1 MQRKSFIYLLMI
13 LTLLAALLPISAAA
27 QGDGPAAQETTANP
41 ALPSARDLKLASDGP
56 AAPAAPAANPAAILY
71 DNGPL
76 TTHPGGGAGGAD
88 ASAVQTA
95 LGNSTYGFG
104 MQLSANNRVADD
116 FTVPAGGWNIS
127 TITFYGYQTGSTTTS
142 TMNHVNLRIWDG
154 PPGVA
159 GSNIVFGDTS
169 TNRLAGS
176 SFSNI
181 YRTTDTALGDNQRP
195 IMANVVTVNTTLPAG
210 VYWLDWQTGGT
221 LTSGPWAPPVT
232 ILGQTNKPGA
242 NAQQSA
248 AGAAFAALLDTGNS
262 TPQDLP
268 FIIEGAPATGPSIS
282 LLKTVGTTPGVCA
295 ATSNITVPEGTTVYY
310 CYTVTNT
317 GTIPFATHDL
327 TDTVLGSIF
336 SGLSYALA
344 PGASVDTVALGLSI
358 PYVANANTTNVG
370 TWTASHVTGGSAQA
384 SSTANVTV
392 IPNRCPVGSTE
403 VTLLSADFEGSFPPA
418 GWSVSNTTTGC
429 GASGVPDWTNTNPA
443 GRSNLTGGSG
453 LFAIADSD
461 ACGSGSIMNTQM
473 WTSVMDLTGL
483 TDPMVSYYTDYNDL
497 GTGGEFGDLDFS
509 TDGGSTWTNL
519 LSWDEDHRGP
529 LLVEEPFAADNQANT
544 VVRWN
549 YRNATWDWW
558 WQVDS
563 VTVTACEPDAQD
575 EPNIYVDPLSM
586 SSTQPADVQVQQTLT
601 ISNTGSGTLNWG
613 IAEENTS
620 FAAGVP
626 AQGMNATVGSQTLS
640 AAGSFASGMQPVAP
654 VSRGVEALVND
665 GSFENGPPPAS
676 GWTEV
681 TNSTCE
687 WIGDWSGVWGAAAYD
702 GSMDFWGAG
711 YCGGVAATSS
721 VDQMVAVP
729 AGGATLSFWYMS
741 YRPDPDD
748 AALDYAYVEVNGT
761 QVWSLD
767 LIQANDTYPNWVNA
781 TVDLSAYA
789 GQNVSLELGAVS
801 QGTDTGNIRFD
812 YVELGGP
819 ACSAP
824 SDIPW
829 LSLAPTSGAN
839 AGGTDTDVTVTFDST
854 GLAAGTYTGNLCVD
868 SNDPDPGPGNETEMV
883 VVPVALTVETQAGPP
898 LVCNAPA
905 VGFEEGVFPTGWSYT
920 TLALPGG
927 EWVVST
933 DNSSGFWNPGPAPEG
948 VYYASANDD
957 LPGSGSNGSA
967 DYLYTNIID
976 LSGATSASL
985 DFWYHFNGDYGQTAG
1000 GVAVSGDGG
1009 ATWGSET
1016 IVPMGDNWQTYTLDL
1031 SAYAGN
1037 NNVQVRFHSNDG
1049 GNWASG
1055 YAIDNVSLDCAQGN
1069 DPNIDVSPLSLSETH
1084 ATPPQNT
1091 SQTLTVAN
1099 TGGGTLNWSIAEEP
1113 ASVLVRPDAPNA
1125 AVSAAAAGTAG
1136 SRGSASG
1143 GPAPLAYT
1151 SPADFSENFAD
1162 ISALPGWYMQNNSAP
1177 LGLTD
1182 WFQGNDTVFPAHA
1195 GAPTAYIGANF
1206 NNTAGAG
1213 TISNWLLTPELNLT
1227 NGDTISFW
1235 TRTAAG
1241 SIWADRLQ
1249 VRLSTAGSSTNVGTL
1264 ATDVGDFTTLLLDI
1278 NPTLTASGYPQSWT
1292 QYTAT
1297 LSGIPANAT
1306 GRFAFRY
1313 FVTDGGPSG
1322 NNSNYIGIDTVEYT
1336 SAGGGQTCDAPAD
1349 VSWLS
1354 LSPTSGAN
1362 AGGTNTPVTVGFNS
1376 TGLVAGTYNANLC
1389 ITSND
1394 PDAGPGN
1401 GTDLVIVP
1409 VTLIV
1414 GNPTAVTLESLSA
1427 AQAPLPL
1434 AGLPLAALPAVVS
1447 MALGAAYVLRRRQ

>member
-812 YVELGGP
+812 YIELGGP

-829 LSLAPTSGAN
+829 LTLSPTNGSN
-839 AGGTDTDVTVTFDST
+839 AGGTATDVAVTFDST
-854 GLAAGTYTGNLCVD
+854 GLAAGVYTGNLCVD

-883 VVPVALTVETQAGPP
+883 VVPVALTVEIEPGSP

-933 DNSSGFWNPGPAPEG
+933 
-948 VYYASANDD
+948 
-957 LPGSGSNGSA
+957 
-967 DYLYTNIID
+967 
-976 LSGATSASL
+976 
-985 DFWYHFNGDYGQTAG
+985 
-1000 GVAVSGDGG
+1000 
-1009 ATWGSET
+1009 
-1016 IVPMGDNWQTYTLDL
+1016 
-1031 SAYAGN
+1031 
-1037 NNVQVRFHSNDG
+1037 
-1049 GNWASG
+1049 
-1055 YAIDNVSLDCAQGN
+1055 
-1069 DPNIDVSPLSLSETH
+1069 
-1084 ATPPQNT
+1084 
-1091 SQTLTVAN
+1091 
-1099 TGGGTLNWSIAEEP
+1099 
-1113 ASVLVRPDAPNA
+1113 
-1125 AVSAAAAGTAG
+1125 
-1136 SRGSASG
+1136 
-1143 GPAPLAYT
+1143 
-1151 SPADFSENFAD
+1151 
-1162 ISALPGWYMQNNSAP
+1162 
-1177 LGLTD
+1177 
-1182 WFQGNDTVFPAHA
+1182 
-1195 GAPTAYIGANF
+1195 
-1206 NNTAGAG
+1206 
-1213 TISNWLLTPELNLT
+1213 
-1227 NGDTISFW
+1227 
-1235 TRTAAG
+1235 
-1241 SIWADRLQ
+1241 
-1249 VRLSTAGSSTNVGTL
+1249 
-1264 ATDVGDFTTLLLDI
+1264 
-1278 NPTLTASGYPQSWT
+1278 
-1292 QYTAT
+1292 
-1297 LSGIPANAT
+1297 
-1306 GRFAFRY
+1306 
-1313 FVTDGGPSG
+1313 
-1322 NNSNYIGIDTVEYT
+1322 
-1336 SAGGGQTCDAPAD
+1336 
-1349 VSWLS
+1349 
-1354 LSPTSGAN
+1354 
-1362 AGGTNTPVTVGFNS
+1362 
-1376 TGLVAGTYNANLC
+1376 
-1389 ITSND
+1389 
-1394 PDAGPGN
+1394 
-1401 GTDLVIVP
+1401 
-1409 VTLIV
+1409 
-1414 GNPTAVTLESLSA
+1414 
-1427 AQAPLPL
+1427 
-1434 AGLPLAALPAVVS
+1434 
-1447 MALGAAYVLRRRQ
+1447 